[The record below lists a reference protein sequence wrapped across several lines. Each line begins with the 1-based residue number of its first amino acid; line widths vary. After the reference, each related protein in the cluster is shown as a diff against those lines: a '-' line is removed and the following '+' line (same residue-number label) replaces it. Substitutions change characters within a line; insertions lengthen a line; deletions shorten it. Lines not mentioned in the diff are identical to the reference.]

1 MTSKDLTQLC
11 KKKKGLSSHLNA
23 QVQSGQTHQQCLKMS
38 VEEVLFINI

>member
-11 KKKKGLSSHLNA
+11 KKKSLSSHLNA